1 MIHDWRGTSGKGQVE
16 WMKILALADME
27 SKALWDYFD
36 RDKIQDVDLIL
47 SCGDLKASYLSFLAT
62 MVKVPLL
69 YVHGNHDTNYNRF
82 PPEGCECIEDTIFV
96 HNGIRILGL
105 GGSYRYK
112 PGDYQYTESEMR
124 RRISKLRLALWKNK
138 GFDILLSH
146 APASGIGDGTDLPH
160 RGFKTFLH
168 IMEKYEPRYFVHG
181 HVHAN
186 YNARSFQRLNHY
198 KETTVINAYEKY
210 KFFYE

>member
-1 MIHDWRGTSGKGQVE
+1 MSGKGQVE

-82 PPEGCECIEDTIFV
+82 P
-96 HNGIRILGL
+96 LKAA
-105 GGSYRYK
+105 S
-112 PGDYQYTESEMR
+112 
-124 RRISKLRLALWKNK
+124 AL
-138 GFDILLSH
+138 
-146 APASGIGDGTDLPH
+146 
-160 RGFKTFLH
+160 KTLFSS
-168 IMEKYEPRYFVHG
+168 IMEF
-181 HVHAN
+181 
-186 YNARSFQRLNHY
+186 
-198 KETTVINAYEKY
+198 AYWD
-210 KFFYE
+210 